1 MPYKVYLADDSIT
14 IQKVVELTLSEEDFE
29 VTAFGDGQAALDAA
43 RKAAPDIILADIVMP
58 RMDGYQLSMAV
69 KQDSAL
75 KNTPVVLLAGT
86 FENFDADL
94 AAASAADGHIVKP
107 FESSE
112 LINKVKDL
120 IARRASKT
128 PEAVPPEAEALDAEP
143 LEDAVFADEV
153 LDADPVDDLWSVVD
167 MQSPDQ
173 PLAGAT
179 EVISE
184 DELWERANLASEAA
198 RPMSAPPADMA
209 GKPGRAAAGLPPAPP
224 PPVGSSGSVDNGMPW
239 DSLPVEA
246 AVEAEESA
254 AEAFLA
260 DDDDSIFMAEEA
272 PAEAAEAEPEA
283 GLQAFGQPG
292 EAPGMDDFMH
302 APFADFAEEAEEAV
316 EAEEAETEVPAFSA
330 PVAKAAPEAVRP
342 TSGRSEAALPVGEDL
357 RRLVETKVREIISG
371 NSSDVAGKVAWEVM
385 PGVAEKAAW
394 ETVPSIAEKVV
405 WEVVPAIVEKI
416 AWEVVPGLAE
426 EIIRKEI
433 EEIKAG
439 S

>member
-43 RKAAPDIILADIVMP
+43 RKAMPDIILADIVMP
-58 RMDGYQLSMAV
+58 RMDGYQLSKAV
-69 KQDSAL
+69 KQDPAL
-75 KNTPVVLLAGT
+75 KNIPVILLAGT
-86 FENFDADL
+86 FENFDAGL
-94 AAASAADGHIVKP
+94 AAESAADSHIVKP
-107 FESSE
+107 FESTE

-120 IARRASKT
+120 IARTAAKA
-128 PEAVPPEAEALDAEP
+128 PEAGPFDAGALDDEP
-143 LEDAVFADEV
+143 MEDAVFAEEAM
-153 LDADPVDDLWSVVD
+153 DADPVDDLWSVVD

-184 DELWERANLASEAA
+184 DELWERANLVSEPA
-198 RPMSAPPADMA
+198 RPMPAPPADMA
-209 GKPGRAAAGLPPAPP
+209 DRPGKAAPEAGIPAAGPPSAM
-224 PPVGSSGSVDNGMPW
+224 GGNGMSW

-246 AVEAEESA
+246 AVEGEESA

-260 DDDDSIFMAEEA
+260 DEDDSIFMADEA
-272 PAEAAEAEPEA
+272 SPVEAEAEPEA
-283 GLQAFGQPG
+283 ELQAFGHPA
-292 EAPGMDDFMH
+292 EESGMNDLIH
-302 APFADFAEEAEEAV
+302 APFADFADEDEAV
-316 EAEEAETEVPAFSA
+316 EAKEAETEVPPVFAA
-330 PVAKAAPEAVRP
+330 PAVKAVPEAVRP
-342 TSGRSEAALPVGEDL
+342 APGKPEAALPVAEDL
-357 RRLVETKVREIISG
+357 RRLVEAKVRELISG

-385 PGVAEKAAW
+385 PGVAEKVAW
-394 ETVPSIAEKVV
+394 ETIPSITEKIV

-416 AWEVVPGLAE
+416 VWEIVPGLAE
-426 EIIRKEI
+426 EIIRREI

>member
-69 KQDSAL
+69 KRDPAL
-75 KNTPVVLLAGT
+75 KNIPVVLLAGT
-86 FENFDADL
+86 FENFDAGL
-94 AAASAADGHIVKP
+94 AVESAADGHIVKP

-120 IARRASKT
+120 IAGRT
-128 PEAVPPEAEALDAEP
+128 TQVPEAGPPEAEVLEAEP
-143 LEDAVFADEV
+143 LEEAVFAEEV

-184 DELWERANLASEAA
+184 DELWERANIASEPGSPMPAPQADIAGSPGEAASEA
-198 RPMSAPPADMA
+198 
-209 GKPGRAAAGLPPAPP
+209 GLPTGPA
-224 PPVGSSGSVDNGMPW
+224 DNGMPW

-246 AVEAEESA
+246 EVEEEESA
-254 AEAFLA
+254 ADAFLA
-260 DDDDSIFMAEEA
+260 DNDDSIFMAEEA
-272 PAEAAEAEPEA
+272 GETET
-283 GLQAFGQPG
+283 
-292 EAPGMDDFMH
+292 EAPAASP
-302 APFADFAEEAEEAV
+302 APAAAR
-316 EAEEAETEVPAFSA
+316 
-330 PVAKAAPEAVRP
+330 PVSGAPEAAFP
-342 TSGRSEAALPVGEDL
+342 AGEDL
-357 RRLVETKVREIISG
+357 RRLIEAKVREIISG
-371 NSSDVAGKVAWEVM
+371 DSSGVAEKVVWEVM
-385 PGVAEKAAW
+385 PGAAEKAVW
-394 ETVPSIAEKVV
+394 EAVPSIAEKVV
-405 WEVVPAIVEKI
+405 WEVVPAMVEKVV
-416 AWEVVPGLAE
+416 WEVVPGLAE